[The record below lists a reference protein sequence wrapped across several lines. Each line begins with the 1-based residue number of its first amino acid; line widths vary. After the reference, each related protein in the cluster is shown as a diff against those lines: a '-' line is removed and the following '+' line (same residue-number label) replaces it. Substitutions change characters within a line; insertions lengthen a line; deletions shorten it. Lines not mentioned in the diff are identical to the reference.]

1 MLTFGHSPC
10 KRPPSQKRWSDSS
23 LQVKVSGI
31 LLCFYMIGADAT
43 RSQTIIVTLQCMHQ
57 APSD

>member
-1 MLTFGHSPC
+1 M
-10 KRPPSQKRWSDSS
+10 QRWSDSS
-23 LQVKVSGI
+23 LQINDLKAAGI

-43 RSQTIIVTLQCMHQ
+43 RPQTIIVTLQCMHQ